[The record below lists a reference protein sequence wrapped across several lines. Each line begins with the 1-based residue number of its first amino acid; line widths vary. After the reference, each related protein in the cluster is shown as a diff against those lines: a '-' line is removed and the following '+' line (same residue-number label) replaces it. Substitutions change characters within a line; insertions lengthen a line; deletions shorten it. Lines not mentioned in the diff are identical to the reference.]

1 MTPNMT
7 LTGAD
12 GLLLRPWAEQ
22 DAPAVL
28 AAAESVDTLAVADRA
43 QAEQWLAAQRQA
55 WERGDR
61 FAFAVLVGDE
71 VLGLS
76 VLKRPDPA
84 APAAEVGYWTTGAAR
99 GRGLAPRALAVLTDW
114 AFAEFPLEQ
123 LELFH
128 RLDNAASCR
137 VAQKTGYGLAA
148 VVPPKPPHP
157 TEAHLHLRERG
168 AGGRS
173 PGN

>member
-1 MTPNMT
+1 MTPNVT
-7 LTGAD
+7 LTGPD

-22 DAPAVL
+22 DAAAVL
-28 AAAESVDTLAVADRA
+28 AAAASVHTLPVADRA
-43 QAEQWLAAQRQA
+43 QAEQWLVVQRQG

-61 FAFAVLVGDE
+61 FTFAVLAGGE

-84 APAAEVGYWTTGAAR
+84 APTAEVGYWTAGAAR

-114 AFAEFPLEQ
+114 AFAEFPVDR

-148 VVPPKPPHP
+148 VVPPRPPYP
-157 TEAHLHLRERG
+157 TEAHLHLRERPVG
-168 AGGRS
+168 
-173 PGN
+173 